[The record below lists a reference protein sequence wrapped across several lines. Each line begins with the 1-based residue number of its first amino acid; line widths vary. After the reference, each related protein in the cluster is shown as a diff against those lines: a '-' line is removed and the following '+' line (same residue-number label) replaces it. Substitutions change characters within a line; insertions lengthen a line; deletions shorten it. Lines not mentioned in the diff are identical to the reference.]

1 VFAVTLLWYIK
12 IPDLVYWRGLLA
24 TEVETD
30 NYQEF
35 LCLQAK
41 TELIIKVTMKA
52 LITRK
57 VGMTSTI
64 LEDGSVQAVTLLSAS
79 PCVITQVK
87 TTETDGYNAIQVGF
101 EEGKKQN
108 INKAQAGH
116 FKASMVLPKIIRE
129 FRVAEITEDLKVGE
143 SINLEVFSVGDE
155 VDVTGTS
162 KGKGW
167 AGTIKRHNF
176 HRGRKTHGG
185 RSYRR
190 PGSIGSMYPQ
200 HIFKGTRMAGQ
211 MGHEQVTVQNLKVA
225 LVDTEL
231 GVIGVTGAV
240 PGPRKGIVIL
250 KEAN

>member
-1 VFAVTLLWYIK
+1 
-12 IPDLVYWRGLLA
+12 
-24 TEVETD
+24 
-30 NYQEF
+30 
-35 LCLQAK
+35 
-41 TELIIKVTMKA
+41 MKA

-64 LEDGSVQAVTLLSAS
+64 ADDGVVQAVTLLSAS

-87 TTETDGYNAIQVGF
+87 TDDTDGYTAVQIGF
-101 EEGKKQN
+101 EDKKATKVAKPQQGHM
-108 INKAQAGH
+108 KAAIKYGD
-116 FKASMVLPKIIRE
+116 MLPKIIRE
-129 FRVAEITEDLKVGE
+129 FRVDEITEDLKVGE
-143 SINLEVFSVGDE
+143 TISPEVFSVGDT
-155 VDVTGTS
+155 VHVTGTS

-200 HIFKGTRMAGQ
+200 HILKGKKMAGQ
-211 MGHEQVTVQNLKVA
+211 MGAEQVTVRNLKVA
-225 LVDTEL
+225 LVDMEL

-240 PGPRKGIVIL
+240 PGPRKSIVIL
-250 KEAN
+250 KGAN

>member
-1 VFAVTLLWYIK
+1 
-12 IPDLVYWRGLLA
+12 
-24 TEVETD
+24 
-30 NYQEF
+30 
-35 LCLQAK
+35 
-41 TELIIKVTMKA
+41 MKA

-57 VGMTSTI
+57 LGMTSTI
-64 LEDGSVQAVTLLSAS
+64 AEDGTMQAVTLLSAS

-87 TTETDGYNAIQVGF
+87 TVETDGYTAIQVGF

-108 INKAQAGH
+108 VNKAQQGH
-116 FKASMVLPKIIRE
+116 FKAALKKGAEGSTMPKIIRE
-129 FRVAEITEDLKVGE
+129 FRVDEITEDLKVGE
-143 SINLEVFSVGDE
+143 AINPEVFSVGDE

-176 HRGRKTHGG
+176 HRQRKTHGG
-185 RSYRR
+185 KGNTRQ

-200 HIFKGTRMAGQ
+200 HIFKGKKMAGH
-211 MGHEQVTVQNLKVA
+211 MGDEQVTIQNLRIA

-250 KEAN
+250 KETK